1 MDMKN
6 QKIVFWL
13 GSGEGYTFQDVCLLC
28 DYHERTG
35 LMDVGMTDADIAR
48 FAKKYLN
55 HNDDYGVYDD
65 IDPAGGYGL
74 YSHV

>member
-1 MDMKN
+1 MKK
-6 QKIVFWL
+6 QKIVFRL
-13 GSGEGYTFQDVCLLC
+13 ESGKGYTFQDVCLLC

-55 HNDDYGVYDD
+55 HNDGYDD

>member
-1 MDMKN
+1 MKK
-6 QKIVFWL
+6 QKIVFRL
-13 GSGEGYTFQDVCLLC
+13 ESGKGYTIQDVYSLC

-48 FAKKYLN
+48 FAKKYLS
-55 HNDDYGVYDD
+55 DDPSLDGEL
-65 IDPAGGYGL
+65 DPAGGYGL

>member
-1 MDMKN
+1 MKK
-6 QKIVFWL
+6 QKIVFRL
-13 GSGEGYTFQDVCLLC
+13 ESGKGYTIQDVYSLC

-48 FAKKYLN
+48 FAKKYLS
-55 HNDDYGVYDD
+55 DDLSLDGEL
-65 IDPAGGYGL
+65 DPAGGYGL